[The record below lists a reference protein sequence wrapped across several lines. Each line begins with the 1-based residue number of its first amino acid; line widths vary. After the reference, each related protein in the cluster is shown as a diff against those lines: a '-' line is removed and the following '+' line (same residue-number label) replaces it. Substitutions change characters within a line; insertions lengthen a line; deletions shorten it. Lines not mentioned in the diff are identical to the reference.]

1 MLLLLQVT
9 VIACC
14 VTTDTVLLAVVGRA
28 AVGPSAIGPVSDG
41 VGFVTFFYAAL
52 TTMET
57 SCVLTYHLVAGE
69 KRKQACAMGSAA
81 GIQLIVTTT
90 CVCYTL
96 CPNGHHLIPLSL
108 VTLCLWRCLPLALF
122 ATLCH
127 SILLL
132 CVWRCALCIYRFFL
146 ILPSILLSHTY
157 KGGGTG
163 SQGGI
168 STSLFILLVSL
179 NALMFLVEMFIMAV
193 RIAIARKKWS
203 ELHVPCQHVD
213 VEAVPASAEKV

>member
-1 MLLLLQVT
+1 MLLLQVT

-52 TTMET
+52 TTIET
-57 SCVLTYHLVAGE
+57 SCVLIYHLVAGE

-81 GIQLIVTTT
+81 GIQLLVTTT

-96 CPNGHHLIPLSL
+96 CPNGHHSL
-108 VTLCLWRCLPLALF
+108 VTLCVW
-122 ATLCH
+122 
-127 SILLL
+127 
-132 CVWRCALCIYRFFL
+132 VWRCVLCVRRFFL
-146 ILPSILLSHTY
+146 ILPSILLSNTY
-157 KGGGTG
+157 KGGGG

-168 STSLFILLVSL
+168 STSLFILLVLL

-203 ELHVPCQHVD
+203 ELYSCQHVL
-213 VEAVPASAEKV
+213 EAVPASAEKV

>member
-1 MLLLLQVT
+1 VLLLLQVT

-52 TTMET
+52 TTIET
-57 SCVLTYHLVAGE
+57 TCVLTYHLVAGE

-96 CPNGHHLIPLSL
+96 CPNGHHVLLSL
-108 VTLCLWRCLPLALF
+108 VTLCVF
-122 ATLCH
+122 
-127 SILLL
+127 
-132 CVWRCALCIYRFFL
+132 VWRCALCIRRFFL
-146 ILPSILLSHTY
+146 ILPSILLSNTY
-157 KGGGTG
+157 KGGGG

-168 STSLFILLVSL
+168 STSLFILLVLL

-203 ELHVPCQHVD
+203 ELHPCQHVG

>member
-52 TTMET
+52 TTIET

-81 GIQLIVTTT
+81 GIQLLVTTT
-90 CVCYTL
+90 CVCYSYAQTAVTSS
-96 CPNGHHLIPLSL
+96 SL
-108 VTLCLWRCLPLALF
+108 VTLCV
-122 ATLCH
+122 
-127 SILLL
+127 
-132 CVWRCALCIYRFFL
+132 CVCGAAHCVYA
-146 ILPSILLSHTY
+146 
-157 KGGGTG
+157 G
-163 SQGGI
+163 S
-168 STSLFILLVSL
+168 S
-179 NALMFLVEMFIMAV
+179 
-193 RIAIARKKWS
+193 
-203 ELHVPCQHVD
+203 
-213 VEAVPASAEKV
+213 